1 MIGSVVAG
9 GIEPAL
15 VGGYRLL
22 KPPPRLMLL
31 ALQKMLHHG
40 QVDDFVD
47 GGGRGLGAGRHG
59 ITRRGDRLSMA
70 DHW

>member
-1 MIGSVVAG
+1 
-9 GIEPAL
+9 
-15 VGGYRLL
+15 
-22 KPPPRLMLL
+22 MLL